1 MTIETIRIMADEVA
15 SLMAARFG
23 GLRRGQTAD
32 LDTMVRRRGAA
43 LPRKLR
49 REAMVLAKADRVAE
63 VPKLAKQQDFDRLQ
77 RAHKALVNHLR
88 PLGQGGRLQAGAVNI
103 CATLVFAL
111 LILGAIA
118 LWLLVRRGV
127 I

>member
-103 CATLVFAL
+103 GATLVFAL

>member
-77 RAHKALVNHLR
+77 RAHKVLVNHLR

-103 CATLVFAL
+103 GATLVFAL